1 MSTETRKLRMPG
13 LQTLA
18 PPPTLHQLLTLWIP
32 LAASMVMMVLEPSII
47 NIGLGRTRMPELAL
61 AAYGIAGGL
70 ALLVEAPIMMLID
83 ASVAWATDRQVFA
96 LLRRFTVILGLLV
109 TAVGLLVS
117 VTPLYP
123 LIVID
128 WMNIPADV
136 AAEARPTLA
145 ILSFW
150 PLPIAWR
157 RTHQGVL
164 VRAGQTTIITIA
176 TGIRLVAL
184 AVAMYGGLALWPQ
197 GGAVVAGLAMEVSVV
212 VEAVVITWA
221 TGQVLR
227 SDRVPETTP
236 EGEGPPQTM
245 RALWRAYSPLST
257 SSILRQIS
265 RPLLNAG
272 IAAALLPRASLAAWP
287 VAWGL
292 ASLVAGPAW
301 SVQQLTTALAK
312 NEASYRR
319 VRTFGLCLSL
329 FLSALLA
336 AVAFTP
342 LYSLIMGGIYNLSP
356 ELQDLARPAI
366 QLLTAVPLV
375 MGLQSVLRGLLIRA
389 GWTGQVRT
397 AMWINV
403 SVLAMTLLV
412 GALWGTLDG
421 VTLAAL
427 ATLTG
432 GVAELIWLTWHARY

>member
-18 PPPTLHQLLTLWIP
+18 PPPSLHQIFALWIP

-47 NIGLGRTRMPELAL
+47 NIGLGRTRLPELAL
-61 AAYGIAGGL
+61 AAYGIAAGL

-96 LLRRFTVILGLLV
+96 LLRRFTLILGLLV

-123 LIVID
+123 LIVVD

-136 AAEARPTLA
+136 ATEARPTLA

-176 TGIRLVAL
+176 TAIRLVAL
-184 AVAMYGGLALWPQ
+184 AAAMYGGLALWPH

-212 VEAVVITWA
+212 VEALVITWA

-227 SDRVPETTP
+227 SGRLPDTTP
-236 EGEGPPQTM
+236 EGEYPPQTM
-245 RALWRAYSPLST
+245 GALWRAYSPLST
-257 SSILRQIS
+257 SSILRQTS

-292 ASLVAGPAW
+292 ATLVAGPAW
-301 SVQQLTTALAK
+301 SLQQLTTALAK
-312 NEASYRR
+312 NESSYRR
-319 VRTFGLCLSL
+319 VRDFGLA
-329 FLSALLA
+329 LSASLSAILA
-336 AVAFTP
+336 VIAFTP
-342 LYSLIMGGIYNLSP
+342 LYSMIMGGIYNLSP
-356 ELQDLARPAI
+356 ELQELARPAI
-366 QLLTAVPLV
+366 QMLAFLPLV

-389 GWTGQVRT
+389 GWTAQVRT

-403 SVLAMTLLV
+403 SVLAITLLV
-412 GALWGTLDG
+412 GALSGTLNG

-432 GVAELIWLTWHARY
+432 GFAELIWLTWRARY

>member
-18 PPPTLHQLLTLWIP
+18 PPPSLHQILALWIP

-47 NIGLGRTRMPELAL
+47 NIGLGRTRLPELAL
-61 AAYGIAGGL
+61 AAYGIAAGL

-83 ASVAWATDRQVFA
+83 ASVAWVTDRQVFA
-96 LLRRFTVILGLLV
+96 LLRRFTLILGLLV

-123 LIVID
+123 LIVVD

-164 VRAGQTTIITIA
+164 IRAGQTTIITIA
-176 TGIRLVAL
+176 TAIRLVAL

-212 VEAVVITWA
+212 VEALVITWA

-227 SDRVPETTP
+227 SGRLPDTTP
-236 EGEGPPQTM
+236 EGEYPPRTM
-245 RALWRAYSPLST
+245 GALWRAYSPLST
-257 SSILRQIS
+257 SSILRQTA

-292 ASLVAGPAW
+292 ATLVAGPAW
-301 SVQQLTTALAK
+301 SLQQLTTALAK

-319 VRTFGLCLSL
+319 VRDFGLA
-329 FLSALLA
+329 LSASLSAILA
-336 AVAFTP
+336 VIAFTP
-342 LYSLIMGGIYNLSP
+342 LYSMIMGGIYNLSP
-356 ELQDLARPAI
+356 ELQELARPAI
-366 QLLTAVPLV
+366 QMLAFLPLV

-389 GWTGQVRT
+389 GWTAPVRT

-403 SVLAMTLLV
+403 SVLAITLLV
-412 GALWGTLDG
+412 GALSGAVDG

-427 ATLTG
+427 ATLAG
-432 GVAELIWLTWHARY
+432 GFAELIWLAWRARY

>member
-18 PPPTLHQLLTLWIP
+18 LPPSLHQILALWIP

-47 NIGLGRTRMPELAL
+47 NIGLGRTRLPELAL
-61 AAYGIAGGL
+61 AAYGIAAGL

-83 ASVAWATDRQVFA
+83 ASVAWVTDRQVFA
-96 LLRRFTVILGLLV
+96 LLRRFTLILGLLV

-123 LIVID
+123 LIVVD

-164 VRAGQTTIITIA
+164 IRAGQTTIITIA
-176 TGIRLVAL
+176 TGIRLAAL

-212 VEAVVITWA
+212 VEALVITWA

-227 SDRVPETTP
+227 SGRLPDTTP
-236 EGEGPPQTM
+236 EGEYPPRTM
-245 RALWRAYSPLST
+245 GALWRAYSPLST
-257 SSILRQIS
+257 SSILRQTA

-292 ASLVAGPAW
+292 ATLVAGPAW
-301 SVQQLTTALAK
+301 SLQQLTTALAK

-319 VRTFGLCLSL
+319 VRDFGLA
-329 FLSALLA
+329 LSASLSAILA
-336 AVAFTP
+336 VIAFTP
-342 LYSLIMGGIYNLSP
+342 LYSMIMGGIYNLSP
-356 ELQDLARPAI
+356 ELQELARPAI
-366 QLLTAVPLV
+366 QMLAFLPLV

-389 GWTGQVRT
+389 GWTAPVRT

-403 SVLAMTLLV
+403 SVLAITLLV
-412 GALWGTLDG
+412 GALSGAVDG

-427 ATLTG
+427 ATLAG
-432 GVAELIWLTWHARY
+432 GFAELIWLAWRARY

>member
-1 MSTETRKLRMPG
+1 MSTETLKPRIPG

-18 PPPTLHQLLTLWIP
+18 PPPSLHQIFALWIP

-47 NIGLGRTRMPELAL
+47 NIGLGRTRLPELAL
-61 AAYGIAGGL
+61 AAYGIAAGL
-70 ALLVEAPIMMLID
+70 ALLVEAPILMLID

-96 LLRRFTVILGLLV
+96 LLRRFTLILGLLV

-128 WMNIPADV
+128 WMNIPTDV
-136 AAEARPTLA
+136 ATEARPTLA

-150 PLPIAWR
+150 PFPIAWR

-176 TGIRLVAL
+176 TAIRLVAL
-184 AVAMYGGLALWPQ
+184 AAAMYGGLALWPQ
-197 GGAVVAGLAMEVSVV
+197 EGAVVAGLAMEVSVV
-212 VEAVVITWA
+212 VEALVITWA

-227 SDRVPETTP
+227 SGRLPETTP
-236 EGEGPPQTM
+236 EGEYPPQSL
-245 RALWRAYSPLST
+245 RAIWRAYSPLST
-257 SSILRQIS
+257 SSILRQTS

-292 ASLVAGPAW
+292 ATLVAGPAW
-301 SVQQLTTALAK
+301 SLQQLTTALAK
-312 NEASYRR
+312 NETSYRR
-319 VRTFGLCLSL
+319 VRDFGLA
-329 FLSALLA
+329 LSASLSAILA
-336 AVAFTP
+336 VIAFTP
-342 LYSLIMGGIYNLSP
+342 LYSMIMGGIYNLSP
-356 ELQDLARPAI
+356 ELQELARPAI
-366 QLLTAVPLV
+366 QMLAFLPLV

-389 GWTGQVRT
+389 GWTAPVRT

-403 SVLAMTLLV
+403 SVLAITLLV
-412 GALWGTLDG
+412 GALSGAVDG

-427 ATLTG
+427 ATLAG
-432 GVAELIWLTWHARY
+432 GFAELIWLAWRARY

>member
-18 PPPTLHQLLTLWIP
+18 PPPSLHQILALWIP

-47 NIGLGRTRMPELAL
+47 NIGLGRTRLPELAL
-61 AAYGIAGGL
+61 AAYGIAAGL

-83 ASVAWATDRQVFA
+83 ASVAWVTDRQVFA
-96 LLRRFTVILGLLV
+96 LLRRFTLILGLLV

-123 LIVID
+123 LIVVD

-164 VRAGQTTIITIA
+164 IRAGQTTIITIA
-176 TGIRLVAL
+176 TGIRLAAL
-184 AVAMYGGLALWPQ
+184 AAGMYGGLALWPQ
-197 GGAVVAGLAMEVSVV
+197 GGAVVAGLAMELSVV
-212 VEAVVITWA
+212 VEALVITWA

-227 SDRVPETTP
+227 SGRLPDTTP
-236 EGEGPPQTM
+236 EGEYPPRTM
-245 RALWRAYSPLST
+245 GALWRAYSPLST
-257 SSILRQIS
+257 SSILRQTA

-292 ASLVAGPAW
+292 ATLVAGPAW
-301 SVQQLTTALAK
+301 SLQQLTTALAK

-319 VRTFGLCLSL
+319 VRDFGLA
-329 FLSALLA
+329 LSASLSAILA
-336 AVAFTP
+336 VIAFTP
-342 LYSLIMGGIYNLSP
+342 LYSMIMGGIYNLSP
-356 ELQDLARPAI
+356 ELQELARPAI
-366 QLLTAVPLV
+366 QMLAFLPLV

-389 GWTGQVRT
+389 GWTAPVRT

-403 SVLAMTLLV
+403 SVLAITLLV
-412 GALWGTLDG
+412 GALSGAVDG

-427 ATLTG
+427 ATLAG
-432 GVAELIWLTWHARY
+432 GFAELIWLAWRARY

>member
-18 PPPTLHQLLTLWIP
+18 PPPSLHQILALWIP

-47 NIGLGRTRMPELAL
+47 NIGLGRTRLPELAL
-61 AAYGIAGGL
+61 AAYGIAAGL

-83 ASVAWATDRQVFA
+83 ASVAWVTDRQVFA
-96 LLRRFTVILGLLV
+96 LLRRFTLILGLLV

-123 LIVID
+123 LIVVD

-164 VRAGQTTIITIA
+164 IRAGQTTIITIA
-176 TGIRLVAL
+176 TGIRLAAL

-212 VEAVVITWA
+212 VEALVITWA

-227 SDRVPETTP
+227 SGRLPDTTP
-236 EGEGPPQTM
+236 EGEYPPRTM
-245 RALWRAYSPLST
+245 GALWRAYSPLST
-257 SSILRQIS
+257 SSILRQTA

-292 ASLVAGPAW
+292 ATLVAGPAW
-301 SVQQLTTALAK
+301 SLQQLTTALAK

-319 VRTFGLCLSL
+319 VRDFGLA
-329 FLSALLA
+329 LSASLSAILA
-336 AVAFTP
+336 VIAFTP
-342 LYSLIMGGIYNLSP
+342 LYSMIMGGIYNLSP
-356 ELQDLARPAI
+356 ELQELARPAI
-366 QLLTAVPLV
+366 QMLAFLPLV

-389 GWTGQVRT
+389 GWTAPVRT

-403 SVLAMTLLV
+403 SVLAITLLV
-412 GALWGTLDG
+412 GALSGAVDG

-427 ATLTG
+427 ATLAG
-432 GVAELIWLTWHARY
+432 GFAELIWLAWRARY